1 MPHHLD
7 RTPLR
12 LSMAFGTLNSA
23 VSRLLAI
30 QHDEEPQTPIA
41 LIETS
46 TSEQLQGIDAGDYDL
61 GLSLT
66 PAQSPTSSLALHRD
80 ELAVALP
87 ARSPLLALENISLRD
102 LAGYPLIIWARDEC
116 APLGE
121 RIASMLQ
128 SEGTAIEVAHQVKS
142 LGLLVSLVAA
152 GYGIAFAGKSQ
163 IAAARHLGVIMRPL
177 SGPPH
182 PLTTYLLHR
191 EPFLNP
197 HVERFVDRARR
208 VAIAPAEET

>member
-7 RTPLR
+7 HTRLR
-12 LSMAFGTLNSA
+12 LSVAFGTLNSA
-23 VSRLLAI
+23 VSRLLVI

-41 LIETS
+41 LIEMS
-46 TSEQLQGIDAGDYDL
+46 SSEQLQGIDAGDYDL

-80 ELAVALP
+80 ELAVTLP
-87 ARSPLLALENISLRD
+87 VRSPLLALENISLRD
-102 LAGYPLIIWARDEC
+102 LAGYPLIMWAHDEC

-128 SEGTAIEVAHQVKS
+128 SEGAEMEVAHQVKS
-142 LGLLVSLVAA
+142 LGLLVSLVSA

-163 IAAARHLGVIMRPL
+163 ITAARHLGVIMRPL
-177 SGPPH
+177 SGLPH

-191 EPFLNP
+191 EPFP
-197 HVERFVDRARR
+197 DPRVERFVDRARR
-208 VAIAPAEET
+208 VAIAPAQEV